1 VSNETYYLT
10 TAIDYA
16 SAPPHLGHAYEKIA
30 ADMLARH
37 YRQRGRQVH
46 FLTGLDEHGTKI
58 QKAAAAKGVDPQT
71 FVDTIAQTYV
81 DCWADLGI
89 TYDQFIRTSSPEHR
103 RRVQAIFTKLQE
115 KGAIYKASYEGL
127 YCTGCEAFI
136 LERDLVD
143 GNCPN
148 HQRAPETIIEENYFF
163 KLSEYKERIRAHI
176 ESHTGFLQPDTRR
189 NEILNM
195 LKDFEDFSIS
205 RSAESVGW
213 GIPVPG
219 DEGQIIYVWLD
230 ALSNYITAIG
240 YPEDEATFSTWWP
253 ADNHLVGKD
262 ITKFHA
268 IIWPAM
274 LLALDVPLPKM
285 VYGHGFV
292 SVGALK
298 MSKTVGNVVD
308 PREIAATY
316 KPDALR
322 YYLMRDIP
330 FGKDGDFTTEA
341 FETRIDADL
350 ANNLGNALNRLLPIL
365 EKQFDGQIQPDNG
378 LGAGTLKDDAARTVA
393 TVAAQMDAMAPHEAI
408 AAIWQFANAINK
420 HVDTSAPWAL
430 AKDPEKRDELAGV
443 LTSCLEALRL
453 VAILAWPVI
462 PNLSAGIW
470 SQLGLTADLAGQR
483 WSDLAWGGLPAGT
496 KVNRQ
501 GPIYPRV
508 GTAIAGADKKA
519 AKA

>member
-1 VSNETYYLT
+1 VSDNSYYLT

-30 ADMLARH
+30 ADVFARH
-37 YRQRGRQVH
+37 YRQRGRKVH

-58 QKAAAAKGVDPQT
+58 QKAAAAQNVDPQT
-71 FVDTIAQTYV
+71 FVDTIARSYI
-81 DCWADLGI
+81 DCWQALDVR
-89 TYDQFIRTSSPEHR
+89 YDQFIRTSSPEHR
-103 RRVQAIFTKLQE
+103 SRVQAIFQQLQA

-127 YCTGCEAFI
+127 YCTGCEAFV
-136 LERDLVD
+136 LERDLID
-143 GNCPN
+143 GNCQH
-148 HQRAPETIIEENYFF
+148 HQRAPEKVVEENYFF
-163 KLSEYKERIRAHI
+163 KLSEYKARILDHI
-176 ESHTGFLQPDTRR
+176 QTNPDFLLPETRR
-189 NEILNM
+189 NEIVNM

-205 RSAESVGW
+205 RSKESVGW

-219 DEGQIIYVWLD
+219 DENQIIYVWLD

-240 YPEDEATFSTWWP
+240 YPDDPATFQQWWP
-253 ADNHLVGKD
+253 AALHLVGKD

-274 LLALDVPLPKM
+274 LLALDVPMPAM

-316 KPDALR
+316 TPDALR

-330 FGKDGDFTTEA
+330 YGKDGDFTTEA

-365 EKQFDGQIQPDNG
+365 EKQFDGLVQDPNG
-378 LGAGTLKDDAARTVA
+378 QGAGTLPEDAARTVEA
-393 TVAAQMDAMAPHEAI
+393 VAAQMDAMAPHEAI
-408 AAIWQFANAINK
+408 AAIWVFANAINK

-430 AKDPEKRDELAGV
+430 AKDPERRDELAGV
-443 LTSCLEALRL
+443 LTSCLESLRL

-462 PNLSAGIW
+462 PNLAGKIW
-470 SQLGLTADLAGQR
+470 SQLGLTTDLGDQNWADLT
-483 WSDLAWGGLPAGT
+483 WGGLPAGT
-496 KVNRQ
+496 KVQRQ

-508 GTAIAGADKKA
+508 GTALAGADKKT

>member
-30 ADMLARH
+30 ADVFARH
-37 YRQRGRQVH
+37 YRQRGRRVL

-58 QKAAAAKGVDPQT
+58 QKAAAAQGVDPQT
-71 FVDTIAQTYV
+71 FVDTISTSYI
-81 DCWADLGI
+81 DCWADLGVQ
-89 TYDQFIRTSSPEHR
+89 YDQFIRTSSPEHR
-103 RRVQAIFTKLQE
+103 RRVQAIFTMLQD

-143 GNCPN
+143 GNCAH
-148 HQRAPETIIEENYFF
+148 HQRAPEKVVEENYFF
-163 KLSEYKERIRAHI
+163 KLSEYKERIRSHI
-176 ESHTGFLQPDTRR
+176 QDHPDFLLPDTRR

-205 RSAESVGW
+205 RSADSVGW

-219 DEGQIIYVWLD
+219 DEGQVIYVWLD

-240 YPEDEATFSTWWP
+240 YPEDQATFAQWWP
-253 ADNHLVGKD
+253 AALQLVGKD

-274 LLALDVPLPKM
+274 LLALDIAMPKL

-316 KPDALR
+316 TPDALR

-365 EKQFDGQIQPDNG
+365 EKQFDGLIQADNG
-378 LGAGTLKDDAARTVA
+378 LGAGSLKADAARTA
-393 TVAAQMDAMAPHEAI
+393 ETVAAQMDAMAPHEAI

-443 LTSCLEALRL
+443 LTSCLEALRQ

-462 PNLSAGIW
+462 PNLSAKIW
-470 SQLGLTADLAGQR
+470 SQLGLSADLASQR
-483 WSDLAWGGLPAGT
+483 WSDLAWGGLSAGT